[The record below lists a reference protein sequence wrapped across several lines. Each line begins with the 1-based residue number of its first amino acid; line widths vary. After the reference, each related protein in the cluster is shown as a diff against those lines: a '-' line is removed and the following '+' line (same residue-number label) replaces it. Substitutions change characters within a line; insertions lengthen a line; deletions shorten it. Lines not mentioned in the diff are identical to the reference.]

1 MQPRSPA
8 RRQSP
13 PPSIPERY
21 KLDHILF
28 TFLSQPT
35 TPKKNEVENKT
46 RYVFSS
52 SRVALPPAVC
62 QFLCLSIFTPRT
74 PDVPK
79 KRRALFLPDL
89 QRPATIS
96 PHPRR
101 LIHAL
106 ASTAYST
113 SNGTP
118 SASASD
124 LNRSPSPPRQH
135 RRHTQRR
142 QVDSAAT
149 LIRLNIATAPL
160 HPPFMDA
167 AVRGL
172 RRHL

>member
-79 KRRALFLPDL
+79 KKTRPLPSRSAAPRHDL
-89 QRPATIS
+89 S
-96 PHPRR
+96 
-101 LIHAL
+101 
-106 ASTAYST
+106 
-113 SNGTP
+113 P
-118 SASASD
+118 SAAPPTRPCLHRL
-124 LNRSPSPPRQH
+124 LNFK
-135 RRHTQRR
+135 RHTLRLRLRSEQI
-142 QVDSAAT
+142 SLATEATPPPHAA
-149 LIRLNIATAPL
+149 PS
-160 HPPFMDA
+160 
-167 AVRGL
+167 G
-172 RRHL
+172 